1 MKQPHVDKVEGG
13 FGTASAIFLK
23 ALFSGPNDLRN
34 GISLQTPDGP
44 LMLFIDFGRVLAD
57 TAGLKYI
64 FDCTGA
70 SGHKP
75 CMHCRNVVNCHG
87 GLDIPDDGAFVDHA
101 CHEPSRF
108 ATHSKRT
115 MRKLLVDVAAGPR
128 SRAEQTL
135 VTRRLG
141 FKHNPHGVLF
151 CAELQ
156 NVVTTFDARYDFA
169 HTILTNGTA
178 GLEVS
183 LLVDAYR
190 AAGIVDATGIVA
202 AFAGWHWPT
211 GLQKKQKIEEL
222 NDMLFIQGS
231 DVLSVYPVLRHLLT
245 SQFPSAD
252 EVRLEKL
259 SYLAMC
265 RFLDEYS
272 LVQRGWGHTFASRHR
287 H

>member
-1 MKQPHVDKVEGG
+1 M
-13 FGTASAIFLK
+13 
-23 ALFSGPNDLRN
+23 
-34 GISLQTPDGP
+34 
-44 LMLFIDFGRVLAD
+44 
-57 TAGLKYI
+57 
-64 FDCTGA
+64 
-70 SGHKP
+70 
-75 CMHCRNVVNCHG
+75 
-87 GLDIPDDGAFVDHA
+87 
-101 CHEPSRF
+101 
-108 ATHSKRT
+108 
-115 MRKLLVDVAAGPR
+115 
-128 SRAEQTL
+128 
-135 VTRRLG
+135 
-141 FKHNPHGVLF
+141 
-151 CAELQ
+151 
-156 NVVTTFDARYDFA
+156 VTTFDARYDFA
-169 HTILTNGTA
+169 HTILTNGIA

-190 AAGIVDATGIVA
+190 AAGIVDATGFVA

-211 GLQKKQKIEEL
+211 GLQKKPNIREF

-245 SQFPSAD
+245 SQFPNAD